1 MLSRILE
8 PEIMDSIEEAIS
20 YDRMDFTIIN
30 TAFAESAIALMP
42 QQESAVVLDA
52 GTGTARIPILIA
64 QRKPNWRIIGIDL
77 ARSMLTIG
85 QENIDRANLNRQI
98 DLAVVDSKQMPYE
111 DAYFDLIIS
120 NSLVHHLPDPKPF
133 FREVKRV
140 LKPNGAILIRDLL
153 RPDSQEEINAMVET
167 IDPTYDDRQ
176 KQLFA
181 DSLYAAFTLS
191 EVRQMVAETG
201 WKNANV
207 YRSSDRHWTF
217 DRLFSVRS
225 QSST

>member
-8 PEIMDSIEEAIS
+8 PEVMDSIEEAIA
-20 YDRMDFTIIN
+20 YDRMNFTTIN

-64 QRKPNWRIIGIDL
+64 QKKTNWKIIGIDL
-77 ARSMLTIG
+77 AQSMLTIG
-85 QENIDRANLNRQI
+85 RENINRANLDRHI
-98 DLAVVDSKQMPYE
+98 DLAFIDSKQMPYE
-111 DAYFDLIIS
+111 DNYFDLIIS

-133 FREVKRV
+133 FCEARRV
-140 LKPNGAILIRDLL
+140 LKPDGAIIIRDLL
-153 RPDSQEEINAMVET
+153 RPDSQKEINVMVET

-181 DSLYAAFTLS
+181 DSLHAAFTLA
-191 EVRQMVAETG
+191 EVQQMAAETG
-201 WKNANV
+201 WINV
-207 YRSSDRHWTF
+207 NIYQSSDRHWTL
-217 DRLFSVRS
+217 DRSYS
-225 QSST
+225 IGS